1 MIPSLFISHGS
12 PNTILYD
19 NTTKETLNNL
29 TKNFKDP
36 KYIVIVSA
44 HWSTRSLEIISP
56 SANKIMYDFY
66 GFEKELYEYKYDIK
80 SDLTYTNKV
89 LNTLKIFDIKLSNKD
104 SFDHGVWTV
113 LSMMYKKLEIPVINI
128 SLPLGYSAEKLFL
141 LGQTLKSLRGE
152 SLLIFSGS
160 ITHNLYDL
168 YPSLDA
174 PVKKYAY
181 TFNEKIK
188 QILKTGDKE
197 QLLDYESIEY
207 FKQNHP
213 TKEHF
218 LPMLIALGTSKSYK
232 AKSFNNK
239 IVYSNLSM
247 QSFIFED

>member
-1 MIPSLFISHGS
+1 MIPSLFISHGG
-12 PNTILYD
+12 PNTILHD
-19 NTTKETLNNL
+19 NTTKKSL
-29 TKNFKDP
+29 KNITNVLKNS

-56 SANKIMYDFY
+56 NANKIMYDFY
-66 GFEKELYEYKYDIK
+66 GFEKELYEYKYKIK
-80 SDLTYTNKV
+80 SDLKYTDKV
-89 LNTLKIFDIKLSNKD
+89 LDKLQSFDVRLSNKD

-113 LSMMYKKLEIPVINI
+113 LAMMYKKLDIPVINI

-141 LGQTLKSLRGE
+141 LGQSLKSLRDE
-152 SLLIFSGS
+152 ALLIFSGS

-197 QLLDYESIEY
+197 QLLNYENIEY

-218 LPMLIALGTSKSYK
+218 LPLLIALGTSKSYK
-232 AKSFNNK
+232 AKSFNSE

-247 QSFIFED
+247 ESYIFED